1 METNATKSKKEEKNF
16 IGIGEAS
23 KISGIGM
30 QTLRALVD
38 DKKVTGYKTPSGT
51 RRIHLDSLQKMC
63 MAITLDNE
71 KQKIQRKNYIYT
83 RVSSKKQMDDLS
95 RQIEYLSRPEYSQ
108 YLLVQDIASGINFKR
123 KGLQTILDS
132 CLQGTVGE
140 VIVAHKDRLSRF
152 GFDLIELIIT
162 KAGGKITVL
171 ENNETKTCEQELADD
186 LLSII
191 HIFSCRQMGRRSY
204 KKNKIENNS
213 DRDISNRASEE
224 QSFETNF

>member
-1 METNATKSKKEEKNF
+1 MDTNATKNKKEEKNF
-16 IGIGEAS
+16 VGIGAAS

-30 QTLRALVD
+30 QTLRTLVD
-38 DKKVTGYKTPSGT
+38 DKKIAGYKTPSGT

-63 MAITLDNE
+63 MAITLDTE

-95 RQIEYLSRPEYSQ
+95 RQIEYLSRPEYNQ
-108 YLLVQDIASGINFKR
+108 YLLIQDIASGINFKR

-132 CLQGTVGE
+132 CLQGTIGE
-140 VIVAHKDRLSRF
+140 VIVAHRDRLSRF
-152 GFDLIELIIT
+152 GFDLIDLLVT

-171 ENNETKTCEQELADD
+171 GNSETKTCEQELSDD

-204 KKNKIENNS
+204 KKDKIQNNS
-213 DRDISNRASEE
+213 DRVISNRTSED
-224 QSFETNF
+224 QSFETNL